1 MTEEHFHG
9 PSNGYALVKIEEV
22 EQLNNFQSAGNI
34 YYEIKEFD
42 DDISTEKWMDR
53 FYDAL
58 KNSEGTISKFGES
71 PITIPAGDCT
81 GEGNTPNES
90 GEEIEVNPMN
100 YTYAFE
106 DNYPSAGDYDFNDIV
121 LNVSTEYTKEK
132 STNAIKSIQYNIT
145 LSAVGATKQLGAAL
159 RLVDVNKSAIASVSF
174 DGRTE
179 MRSTL
184 ANSMF
189 ENSAIESNGQR
200 SCHTSLWRCTP
211 SIWIRWKFTTDA

>member
-1 MTEEHFHG
+1 
-9 PSNGYALVKIEEV
+9 
-22 EQLNNFQSAGNI
+22 
-34 YYEIKEFD
+34 
-42 DDISTEKWMDR
+42 
-53 FYDAL
+53 
-58 KNSEGTISKFGES
+58 
-71 PITIPAGDCT
+71 
-81 GEGNTPNES
+81 
-90 GEEIEVNPMN
+90 MN

-174 DGRTE
+174 NGRTE

-189 ENSAIESNGQR
+189 ENSAIESNGNEVVIPP
-200 SCHTSLWRCTP
+200 WRCAP